1 MNRRITRLER
11 VTITEFEESI
21 IKDSLIAK
29 VKKVRSDYTTT
40 NRVKRQI
47 TKVKVLT
54 TKDANSRIAIRTEK
68 ENQQWVRR
76 VRRENAK
83 KLAEEER
90 LAELRKMALAGN
102 DVDRLFE
109 PFDIFRLD
117 TEGDSSLRV

>member
-1 MNRRITRLER
+1 

-21 IKDSLIAK
+21 LKDSLIAK

-40 NRVKRQI
+40 SRLKRQI

-76 VRRENAK
+76 VRRETAK
-83 KLAEEER
+83 KLAEEKR

-109 PFDIFRLD
+109 PFDIFRIN